1 MFEVITLIVFLV
13 DFGLSAFTTKS
24 ISGKKMVKI
33 KDILFHYFKES
44 LLIDLM
50 MIIMLIIDISNDANI
65 LNYLKLVIILKIPY
79 LLEKMEKIEIHFIS
93 TTYKEQYWSLVKLF
107 LFNFCFAHILALLL
121 KTMGGANSSQ
131 NWMITKNIDTAPWH

>member
-1 MFEVITLIVFLV
+1 
-13 DFGLSAFTTKS
+13 
-24 ISGKKMVKI
+24 MVKI

-50 MIIMLIIDISNDANI
+50 MIIMLIIDISNEANI

>member
-33 KDILFHYFKES
+33 KDIIFHYFKES

-50 MIIMLIIDISNDANI
+50 MIVMLIVDLSNDARI
-65 LNYLKLVIILKIPY
+65 LNYLKLVIILKIPF

-93 TTYKEQYWSLVKLF
+93 TTYK
-107 LFNFCFAHILALLL
+107 
-121 KTMGGANSSQ
+121 
-131 NWMITKNIDTAPWH
+131 